1 MERRNVLGYTIR
13 YKTANTGSRMHPFID
28 GIMKVHLP
36 PRWKTLN
43 IDRYDG
49 LSDPDEHV
57 GAFMMQMNLFTNED
71 ALMC

>member
-1 MERRNVLGYTIR
+1 
-13 YKTANTGSRMHPFID
+13 
-28 GIMKVHLP
+28 MKVHLP